1 MSEPTTPFD
10 TSTEMPG
17 DGLVQ
22 ELLWIHSMLRR
33 DLETVRGLAADVAA
47 GAPPDL
53 VQAQIDKL
61 ETSSPLWKLRV
72 NCLYYCRFVHGHH
85 TLEDTALFPALRRAN
100 PEIGPVVDR
109 LEADHLQ
116 ISGNLD
122 EIGTTTYELSQR
134 DTVEGRQRVV
144 DALNRLADHLLEHLA
159 YEEESISPTLRT
171 MDNWFITR

>member
-1 MSEPTTPFD
+1 MTVVTGIVGGGAALEIFRDAP
-10 TSTEMPG
+10 
-17 DGLVQ
+17 LV
-22 ELLWIHSMLRR
+22 SV
-33 DLETVRGLAADVAA
+33 D
-47 GAPPDL
+47 
-53 VQAQIDKL
+53 
-61 ETSSPLWKLRV
+61 PL
-72 NCLYYCRFVHGHH
+72 
-85 TLEDTALFPALRRAN
+85 DN